1 MIDIVDELAEDSNN
15 CISDPF
21 SCTARV
27 RVLVSA
33 KAEIERLRAG
43 IMEQVMAEDIDVPLL
58 RKLVATE
65 QMDEEAFGALIDAY
79 ERLRDIVVRQMA
91 GFKEIKE

>member
-1 MIDIVDELAEDSNN
+1 MIDIVDELAEDSKN

-33 KAEIERLRAG
+33 KAEIERLRVA
-43 IMEQVMAEDIDVPLL
+43 L
-58 RKLVATE
+58 RTSL
-65 QMDEEAFGALIDAY
+65 EALDRADRGQQST
-79 ERLRDIVVRQMA
+79 IVSIHNYYLPNGRQRRM
-91 GFKEIKE
+91 